1 MFMCFSQ
8 VFSHTLMWERTC
20 LQLHY
25 YFKWQKKTKF
35 RVTAFSNNRHIMLGC
50 ILQQQRHSVCMTFP
64 RITLLICLHVKGKT
78 TILSSKNT
86 QDESTPRK
94 TQQIIDQV
102 GNHRPNTALIGIH
115 RSHLGTERSRTT
127 SITSDLKK
135 SRCHPVPQHW
145 LAPQCIIKTHIYLLT
160 CCSIMKHFEN
170 SVKRCAD

>member
-1 MFMCFSQ
+1 MLFPS
-8 VFSHTLMWERTC
+8 VLSHTDVRENLFTTSLLFQVREKD
-20 LQLHY
+20 QV
-25 YFKWQKKTKF
+25 QK
-35 RVTAFSNNRHIMLGC
+35 VTAFSNTRHIMLGC
-50 ILQQQRHSVCMTFP
+50 ILQQQGHSVCMTFP